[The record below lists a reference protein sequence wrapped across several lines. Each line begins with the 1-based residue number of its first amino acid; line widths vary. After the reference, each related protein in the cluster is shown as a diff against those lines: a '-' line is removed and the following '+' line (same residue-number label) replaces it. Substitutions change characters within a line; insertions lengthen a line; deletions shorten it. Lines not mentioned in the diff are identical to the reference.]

1 MNIPQKELV
10 FNPLI
15 VSPFRKPNSHH
26 MIVIT
31 TADEMTRWSDR
42 SLRDGKTIGMVPT
55 MGALHDGH
63 ISLVERAARG
73 NDLTVV
79 SVFVNPIQ
87 FNNANDLAR
96 YPRTFDADRELLAQA
111 GVDVM
116 FHPSVS
122 EIYPSHA
129 VTHYDLDGL
138 DAYME
143 GPHRPGHFDGVV
155 QVVSRL
161 FDIVRPTAAFFGEK
175 DFQQLAIIRHMTRKL
190 GYALEVIGC
199 PTMREADG
207 VAMSS
212 RNTLLSSEWR
222 SKAPVVFEVLEDA
235 MERVQTEGVGRTK
248 EYALKRLEAAG
259 FRAEY
264 FELVDPVTLQ
274 PVDEGYNGPIQACV
288 AVWAGEVR
296 LIDNLR
302 VK

>member
-1 MNIPQKELV
+1 
-10 FNPLI
+10 
-15 VSPFRKPNSHH
+15 

-31 TADEMTRWSDR
+31 TAEEMTRWSDH

-63 ISLVERAARG
+63 ISLVQRAGRS
-73 NDLTVV
+73 NDLVVV

-96 YPRTFDADRELLAQA
+96 YPRTFEADRDILEQA

-116 FHPSVS
+116 FHPSVL
-122 EIYPSHA
+122 EIYPAHA
-129 VTHYDLDGL
+129 VTHYNLDGL

-161 FDIVRPTAAFFGEK
+161 FDIVRPSAAFFGEK
-175 DFQQLAIIRHMTRKL
+175 DFQQLAIIRHMMRKL

-212 RNTLLSSEWR
+212 RNTLLTPEWR
-222 SKAPVVFEVLEDA
+222 MKAPLIFEVLEESMDLIQ
-235 MERVQTEGVGRTK
+235 MEGVKRTK
-248 EYALKRLEAAG
+248 DFALYRLEDAG
-259 FRAEY
+259 FRVEY
-264 FELVDPVTLQ
+264 FELVNPATLQ
-274 PVDEGYNGPIQACV
+274 PVDESYAGPVQACV